1 MPRNALG
8 HLVPGRVSPM
18 RSVPRHIARPEY
30 VGKSGPQPFEGS
42 DVYDAASVELI
53 RESGQIAARA
63 VEAVGAAIRPG
74 VTTEELDR
82 RCHDYIVDVQKAT
95 PANVGYR
102 GFPKTICISINDVIC
117 HGIPSARV
125 LADGDIVNIDVAVI
139 KDGWY
144 GDTSRMYLVGQPGP
158 LARRLVRT
166 AYEAMC
172 AGILEVRPG
181 ATLGDVGHAIES
193 VAQRDGFSVVQ
204 EYFGHGIGRK
214 YHESPRVLN
223 FGERGEGL
231 VLAPGMVFTV
241 EPMINAGK
249 RHTRQLADGW
259 TVVTR
264 DRSLSAQWEHMVAVT
279 ETGFEVLTLAPGETG
294 AKAQIPIVG

>member
-1 MPRNALG
+1 MSESVSIKSATDLALM
-8 HLVPGRVSPM
+8 RVAGQLAADVLGM
-18 RSVPRHIARPEY
+18 I
-30 VGKSGPQPFEGS
+30 GPFVQ
-42 DVYDAASVELI
+42 
-53 RESGQIAARA
+53 
-63 VEAVGAAIRPG
+63 PG
-74 VTTEELDR
+74 VTTEALDR
-82 RCHDYIVDVQKAT
+82 RCHDYIVDVLKAT
-95 PANVGYR
+95 PANIGYR

-193 VAQRDGFSVVQ
+193 VAHRDGFSVVQ

-231 VLAPGMVFTV
+231 VLEPGMVFTV

-279 ETGFEVLTLAPGETG
+279 ETGFEVLTPWPDRSVDYA
-294 AKAQIPIVG
+294 PIV